1 MEIIKKTAIVVG
13 ATGLIGSKLVQQLL
27 NDEDYS
33 HIKVLVRRAL
43 PSSNPKLVNI
53 VLADFD
59 QMESVAEHL
68 AADVAFC
75 ALGTTSK
82 QAGSKAAFQKVD
94 LDYVTNFA
102 RLTKQAGSKQ
112 FVLISSIG
120 TVPNSAVFY
129 VQTKYKAEQVVRAL
143 GFESLSILRPSLL
156 LGPRK
161 EARLGEKVGEAL
173 AFLLSPL
180 MFIPALGKYKPIH
193 VEIVARAMR
202 ALAAIGLHGTDIVE
216 NDRIHKLGK
225 PSV

>member
-1 MEIIKKTAIVVG
+1 MTIPTKTAVVAG
-13 ATGLIGSKLVQQLL
+13 ATGLIGTALVQQLL
-27 NDEDYS
+27 NDAAFDK
-33 HIKVLVRRAL
+33 IRVLVRRPL
-43 PSSNPKLVNI
+43 PFSNPKLENI

-59 QMESVAEHL
+59 QMENVAGQLE
-68 AADVAFC
+68 ADVAFC

-82 QAGSKAAFQKVD
+82 QAGSKEAFEKVD
-94 LDYVTNFA
+94 YDYVANFA

-129 VQTKYKAEQVVRAL
+129 VQTKYKAEQTVRAL

-173 AFLLSPL
+173 AFLLTPL
-180 MFIPALGKYKPIH
+180 MFIPALSKYKPIH
-193 VEIVARAMR
+193 VETVARAMR

-225 PSV
+225 PTV